1 MDTNM
6 QRESMEYDVV
16 IVGAGPAGLANAIK
30 LKQLNPELNV
40 CIVEKASE
48 VGGHILSGNVFETKA
63 LDELLPDWKNMDGC
77 PIKTKVVKEKF
88 LFLLSDKMS
97 FSWPAWL
104 LPPVQHNKGNY
115 IISLANLCRWLGQ
128 TAENL
133 GVEIYPG
140 FAASEV
146 LFNDDNSVK
155 GIATNDMGIDI
166 NGEKKDTYEPGIEL
180 HAKVTVFAEGCRGHL
195 GKQLIKNYE
204 LDKESDPQQYGIG
217 LKEIWE
223 VPDENHDEGLVLH
236 SAGWPLDNNTYG
248 GSFVY
253 HAANNQIYM
262 GYVVGLDY
270 KNPYLS
276 PFEEFQRFKT
286 HPSIKKMIE
295 GGKRISYGARALIEG
310 GVQSL
315 PKMFMPGA
323 LLIGCNAGTLNMPKI
338 KGSHTAM
345 KSGIIG
351 AEAIDEYFRDN
362 LSSLD
367 NFENKFT
374 NSWAYKELH
383 AARNVKPFITKF
395 GLLIGTIL
403 TGIDQI
409 LFRGKLPFTLNHAHA
424 DHETLMPAN
433 KCKKIEYPKPD
444 GKITFDRASSVFL
457 TGTYH
462 AENQPVH
469 LVLEDKNLPIE
480 YTLEKFDEP
489 AQRYCPAGVYEV
501 HKDDDGGNP
510 KFVINSQNCIHCKT
524 CDIKEPSQNINWI
537 TPEGSGGPKYSN
549 M

>member
-195 GKQLIKNYE
+195 GKQLIKKYE

-351 AEAIDEYFRDN
+351 AEAIDEYFREN
-362 LSSLD
+362 FSSLD

-374 NSWAYKELH
+374 NSWAYKELY

>member
-1 MDTNM
+1 M

-195 GKQLIKNYE
+195 GKQLIKKYE

-351 AEAIDEYFRDN
+351 AEAIDEYFIDN

-501 HKDDDGGNP
+501 HKDDDGSNP

>member
-1 MDTNM
+1 MDTNI

-63 LDELLPDWKNMDGC
+63 LDELIPDWKNMDGC

-88 LFLLSDKMS
+88 LFLLSDKIS

-140 FAASEV
+140 FAASEI

-155 GIATNDMGIDI
+155 GVATNDMGIDI

-195 GKQLIKNYE
+195 GKQLIKKYE

-223 VPDENHDEGLVLH
+223 VSDESHDEGLILH

-253 HAANNQIYM
+253 HASNNQIYM

-323 LLIGCNAGTLNMPKI
+323 LLIGCDAGTLNMPKI

-351 AEAIDEYFRDN
+351 AEAIHEYLKDN

-469 LVLEDKNLPIE
+469 LVLEDQNLPID

-501 HKDDDGGNP
+501 HKDDDGSNP

>member
-1 MDTNM
+1 M
-6 QRESMEYDVV
+6 
-16 IVGAGPAGLANAIK
+16 
-30 LKQLNPELNV
+30 
-40 CIVEKASE
+40 
-48 VGGHILSGNVFETKA
+48 
-63 LDELLPDWKNMDGC
+63 
-77 PIKTKVVKEKF
+77 
-88 LFLLSDKMS
+88 
-97 FSWPAWL
+97 
-104 LPPVQHNKGNY
+104 
-115 IISLANLCRWLGQ
+115 IS
-128 TAENL
+128 
-133 GVEIYPG
+133 V
-140 FAASEV
+140 
-146 LFNDDNSVK
+146 
-155 GIATNDMGIDI
+155 
-166 NGEKKDTYEPGIEL
+166 
-180 HAKVTVFAEGCRGHL
+180 
-195 GKQLIKNYE
+195 
-204 LDKESDPQQYGIG
+204 
-217 LKEIWE
+217 
-223 VPDENHDEGLVLH
+223 
-236 SAGWPLDNNTYG
+236 
-248 GSFVY
+248 
-253 HAANNQIYM
+253 
-262 GYVVGLDY
+262 
-270 KNPYLS
+270 
-276 PFEEFQRFKT
+276 
-286 HPSIKKMIE
+286 
-295 GGKRISYGARALIEG
+295 
-310 GVQSL
+310 
-315 PKMFMPGA
+315 
-323 LLIGCNAGTLNMPKI
+323 
-338 KGSHTAM
+338 
-345 KSGIIG
+345 IIG
-351 AEAIDEYFRDN
+351 AEAIYEYFRDN

-374 NSWAYKELH
+374 NSWAYKELY

-501 HKDDDGGNP
+501 HKDDDGSNP

>member
-1 MDTNM
+1 MDTNI

-88 LFLLSDKMS
+88 LFLLSDKIS

-140 FAASEV
+140 FAASEI

-155 GIATNDMGIDI
+155 GVATNDMGIDI

-195 GKQLIKNYE
+195 GKQLIKKYE

-223 VPDENHDEGLVLH
+223 VSDESHDEGLILH

-253 HAANNQIYM
+253 HASNNQIYM

-323 LLIGCNAGTLNMPKI
+323 LFIGCDAGTLNMPKI

-351 AEAIDEYFRDN
+351 AEAIHEYFRDN

-409 LFRGKLPFTLNHAHA
+409 IFRGKLPFTLNHAHA

-433 KCKKIEYPKPD
+433 RCKKIEYPKPD

-469 LVLEDKNLPIE
+469 LVLEDKNLPID